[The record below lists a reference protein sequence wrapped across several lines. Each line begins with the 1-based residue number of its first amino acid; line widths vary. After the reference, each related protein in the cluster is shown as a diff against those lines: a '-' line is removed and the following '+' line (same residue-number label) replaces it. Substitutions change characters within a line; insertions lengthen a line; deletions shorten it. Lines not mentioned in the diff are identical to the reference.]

1 MSRVE
6 ARMPLTGKRVPL
18 SVTYFMERPAFHF
31 GLSSLMRQLVGQEP
45 VPLWTA
51 NEKYRMRT
59 YFMVELVEQ
68 FS

>member
-1 MSRVE
+1 M
-6 ARMPLTGKRVPL
+6 GKTLLFILDVL
-18 SVTYFMERPAFHF
+18 H
-31 GLSSLMRQLVGQEP
+31 MRQLVGQEP